1 MTIVLNGTTGV
12 NQEAVVGASVMPVGT
27 TAQRPATPVAGMQR
41 FNSDLGVMEY
51 YNGTEWTQDFILQYQ
66 IEFLLVGGGGGGG
79 GNDGPAAAS
88 GASGGAVVGGYVIT
102 DGEQLTI
109 AIGGGGSRG
118 ADSVAGTGGGA
129 GGANGGGNGGNAGGT
144 GSSGGG
150 GGGGGGTTLTSFGAL
165 VVSAGGGGGG
175 GGSNEGGQNEQSA
188 GGGGLQPR
196 GNTGV
201 LQGGAGFNY
210 SGDGGG
216 GGGGGGGRF
225 GGVGQ
230 AQDVAL
236 GASGGGNYVSGL
248 FSGTLYNGNNGTPN
262 SSSDTPA
269 ITVPGA
275 SGFGYSNNRGGG
287 GRGAVTGTP
296 GADGTAGIAAIR
308 YPGGQRGT
316 GGTVT
321 TVGGYTIHTFTGSGI
336 FTG

>member
-1 MTIVLNGTTGV
+1 
-12 NQEAVVGASVMPVGT
+12 
-27 TAQRPATPVAGMQR
+27 MQR

-66 IEFLLVGGGGGGG
+66 IEFLLV
-79 GNDGPAAAS
+79 
-88 GASGGAVVGGYVIT
+88 
-102 DGEQLTI
+102 
-109 AIGGGGSRG
+109 
-118 ADSVAGTGGGA
+118 
-129 GGANGGGNGGNAGGT
+129 
-144 GSSGGG
+144 
-150 GGGGGGTTLTSFGAL
+150 
-165 VVSAGGGGGG
+165 
-175 GGSNEGGQNEQSA
+175 
-188 GGGGLQPR
+188 
-196 GNTGV
+196 
-201 LQGGAGFNY
+201 
-210 SGDGGG
+210 G

-321 TVGGYTIHTFTGSGI
+321 TVDGYTIHTFTGSGI

>member
-1 MTIVLNGTTGV
+1 MSVTISGSTGV
-12 NQEAVVGASVMPVGT
+12 DQANITGASIMPVGT

-66 IEFLLVGGGGGGG
+66 IEFLLV
-79 GNDGPAAAS
+79 
-88 GASGGAVVGGYVIT
+88 
-102 DGEQLTI
+102 
-109 AIGGGGSRG
+109 
-118 ADSVAGTGGGA
+118 
-129 GGANGGGNGGNAGGT
+129 
-144 GSSGGG
+144 
-150 GGGGGGTTLTSFGAL
+150 
-165 VVSAGGGGGG
+165 
-175 GGSNEGGQNEQSA
+175 
-188 GGGGLQPR
+188 
-196 GNTGV
+196 
-201 LQGGAGFNY
+201 
-210 SGDGGG
+210 G

-321 TVGGYTIHTFTGSGI
+321 TVDGYTIHTFTGSGI